1 MRYSSGPLDRDPR
14 GTNQSVFKRILSG
27 AICSVHLRSDGH
39 DLSLPFWIDAF
50 NLGRW
55 CGLNASIGRFSPIRP
70 INRPFLRRSMYSSWI
85 SIKLTCLDTDPLVSL
100 DSILFLFHF
109 RIHGG
114 VEIKIW
120 WRIEGEI
127 AAWSRSWRSWRF
139 RWLIGL
145 ITSFWSL
152 NRFSGSGFS

>member
-1 MRYSSGPLDRDPR
+1 MRRYNGRDLISPEASRLLDRDLR
-14 GTNQSVFKRILSG
+14 GDIWGVFITLTYRLNRDRPS
-27 AICSVHLRSDGH
+27 RSDGH
-39 DLSLPFWIDAF
+39 DLIETVHD
-50 NLGRW
+50 RTVTK
-55 CGLNASIGRFSPIRP
+55 IRP
-70 INRPFLRRSMYSSWI
+70 IKRPVLHDCKQSSWI
-85 SIKLTCLDTDPLVSL
+85 SIKLACLDTDQLVSL
-100 DSILFLFHF
+100 DSVLFLFQF
-109 RIHGG
+109 LIHGV

-127 AAWSRSWRSWRF
+127 AAWSPSWRSWRF